1 MPVARNGGQRLSPH
15 AINPTTPTQRHFVL
29 FPETKRTHNHKRQL
43 STSNK
48 ASCLQISSCSTMHDE
63 KAKKTGEIIFSVTQ
77 NLTCELPQ
85 FLRDFGDY
93 ACKLKN
99 YIILS
104 QFVILLNVL

>member
-1 MPVARNGGQRLSPH
+1 
-15 AINPTTPTQRHFVL
+15 
-29 FPETKRTHNHKRQL
+29 
-43 STSNK
+43 
-48 ASCLQISSCSTMHDE
+48 MHDE
-63 KAKKTGEIIFSVTQ
+63 KVKKAGEIIFSVTQ

-104 QFVILLNVL
+104 QFVILLNVLYIKNRTTFSHNRRFT